1 MIQTYSTIVANYLTG
16 GDIAFDIQVIHG
28 YRRFCNKIYQATKF
42 VLGKLGDDFK
52 PQPTPVKTG
61 HESLSERWILHKFN
75 NAAREVNQALEQR
88 EFNIAAT
95 AMYQYWYS
103 QLCDVFI
110 ENSKSLLSPEVPAEV
125 QQSAKETLYTALEGA
140 LTMIH
145 PIMPFVSENLWQRLP
160 RRPNDET
167 ISIMKA
173 QFPEEKSEFNDPA
186 AEAAYELILNASKA
200 MRSILAQYDVKTK
213 GDIVIQAY
221 DPTSYKT
228 ISDELAIVKSLGGK
242 TLGELS
248 VKGPDDLTRP
258 SGCVVAAVGT
268 EAAVYLHVSKEV
280 ALEQEEKAK
289 EGLERSRESV
299 RRQQTLVNGAGWKE
313 KAKPEVR
320 EVEEK
325 KLKDAESE
333 TARLEEQIREF
344 ERLRLE

>member
-1 MIQTYSTIVANYLTG
+1 MVANSSLG

-28 YRRFCNKIYQATKF
+28 YRRFCNKIYQATKY
-42 VLGKLGDDFK
+42 VLGKLGEDFT
-52 PQPTPVKTG
+52 PQATPTKTG
-61 HESLSERWILHKFN
+61 RESLAERWILHKFN
-75 NAAREVNQALEQR
+75 TAAKEVDQALEQR

-95 AMYQYWYS
+95 TVYQYWYS

-110 ENSKSLLSPEVPAEV
+110 ENSKFLLSPEVPADV

-145 PIMPFVSENLWQRLP
+145 PIMPFITENLWQRLP
-160 RRPNDET
+160 RRPNDNT

-173 QFPEEKSEFNDPA
+173 QFPQARPEFNDPA
-186 AEAAYELILNASKA
+186 AEAAYELILNTSKA
-200 MRSILAQYDVKTK
+200 IRSIISQYEIKTK
-213 GDIVIQAY
+213 GDIIVQTY

-242 TLGELS
+242 NLGELS
-248 VKGPDDLTRP
+248 VKGPDDLARP
-258 SGCVVAAVGT
+258 TGCVVAAVSA

-289 EGLERSRESV
+289 ESLERSCDAV

-320 EVEEK
+320 EAEEK

-333 TARLEEQIREF
+333 SARLEEQIREF